1 MNSKFYKRWQ
11 SYKNHHQ
18 ECALN
23 SVREF
28 LNKPFDTLRLVLVL
42 SLTMAL
48 PIGLLMVGININSVG
63 GALDSTHQITVFGQN
78 SLSNQKAED
87 LSDQLNNLP
96 EVKNVTYISP
106 SEAFKEFTEHL
117 EIDLDQTVNPLP
129 PTFLIEITKL
139 SSIENYKI
147 EQLIES
153 INTLSG
159 VDEVQIDVKW
169 VERLNSIKA
178 VTQKFLLI
186 SCTLLVVGA
195 IFILSSFI
203 RYLVY
208 ARRDEVALIRL
219 MGGETS
225 FARRPF
231 LYSGFILGLTSGF
244 VSIVIIKICSIFISP
259 SLQNLFLL
267 FEIQA
272 DLRLFTFKENLLIIG
287 IGGVIG
293 VLGAWIS
300 FAKHYKELEIL

>member
-28 LNKPFDTLRLVLVL
+28 LNKPLDTVRLVLVL

-48 PIGLLMVGININSVG
+48 PLGLLTIGININSVG

-78 SLSNQKAED
+78 SLSHQKVED
-87 LSDQLNNLP
+87 LSAQLSDLP
-96 EVKNVTYISP
+96 AVKSVIYISP
-106 SEAFKEFTEHL
+106 TQAFKEFTERL
-117 EIDLDQTVNPLP
+117 DIDLDQTSNPLP

-139 SSIENYKI
+139 SSIKDNKI
-147 EQLIES
+147 EQLIAS

-169 VERLNSIKA
+169 IERLSSIKT

-186 SCTLLVVGA
+186 SCTFLVVGA
-195 IFILSSFI
+195 IFILSSFV

-244 VSIVIIKICSIFISP
+244 VSIVIIKICSILVSP

-272 DLRLFTFKENLLIIG
+272 DLRLFTFQENLFIIG
-287 IGGVIG
+287 MGGVIG

>member
-48 PIGLLMVGININSVG
+48 PIGLLTVGININSVG
-63 GALDSTHQITVFGQN
+63 GTLDSTHQITVFGQN

-87 LSDQLNNLP
+87 LGAQLRDLP
-96 EVKNVTYISP
+96 VVKNVTYISP
-106 SEAFKEFTEHL
+106 AEAFKEFTERL
-117 EIDLDQTVNPLP
+117 DIDLDQATNPLP
-129 PTFLIEITKL
+129 PTFLIEITNL
-139 SSIENYKI
+139 SSIGDHKI
-147 EQLIES
+147 EQLTGNIYR
-153 INTLSG
+153 LDG
-159 VDEVQIDVKW
+159 VDDVQIDVKW
-169 VERLNSIKA
+169 IERLNSIKA

-195 IFILSSFI
+195 TFILSSFI

-244 VSIVIIKICSIFISP
+244 VSIVIIKICSMLISP

-267 FEIQA
+267 FEIQV

-287 IGGVIG
+287 MGGAIG

>member
-1 MNSKFYKRWQ
+1 M
-11 SYKNHHQ
+11 
-18 ECALN
+18 
-23 SVREF
+23 
-28 LNKPFDTLRLVLVL
+28 
-42 SLTMAL
+42 
-48 PIGLLMVGININSVG
+48 NSVG

-78 SLSNQKAED
+78 SLPNQKAED

-96 EVKNVTYISP
+96 AVKNVTYISP
-106 SEAFKEFTEHL
+106 SEAFKEFTERL
-117 EIDLDQTVNPLP
+117 DIDLDQTSNPLP
-129 PTFLIEITKL
+129 PTFLIEITKW
-139 SSIENYKI
+139 SSIEDNKI

-159 VDEVQIDVKW
+159 IDEVQIDVKW
-169 VERLNSIKA
+169 IERLNSIKT

-186 SCTLLVVGA
+186 SCTLLLVGA
-195 IFILSSFI
+195 IFILSSFV

-244 VSIVIIKICSIFISP
+244 VSIVIIKICSMLISS

-272 DLRLFTFKENLLIIG
+272 DLRLFTFQENLLIIG
-287 IGGVIG
+287 MGGVIG

>member
-63 GALDSTHQITVFGQN
+63 GALDSTHQITVFGQT

-87 LSDQLNNLP
+87 LSVQLSHLP

-106 SEAFKEFTEHL
+106 LEAFKEFTQHL

-169 VERLNSIKA
+169 IERLNSIKA

-186 SCTLLVVGA
+186 SCTLLVVGV

-244 VSIVIIKICSIFISP
+244 VSIVIIKICSILISP

-287 IGGVIG
+287 MGGVIG

>member
-18 ECALN
+18 KCALN

-42 SLTMAL
+42 SLIMAL
-48 PIGLLMVGININSVG
+48 PLGLLTIGININSVG
-63 GALDSTHQITVFGQN
+63 GTLDSTHQITVFGQN
-78 SLSNQKAED
+78 NLSNQKVKD

-96 EVKNVTYISP
+96 AVKNVTYISP
-106 SEAFKEFTEHL
+106 SEAFKEFAERL
-117 EIDLDQTVNPLP
+117 DIDLDQTYNPLP
-129 PTFLIEITKL
+129 PTFLMEITKS
-139 SSIENYKI
+139 SSIENNKI

-169 VERLNSIKA
+169 IERLNSIKA
-178 VTQKFLLI
+178 VTQKFLFI

-244 VSIVIIKICSIFISP
+244 VSIVIIKICSMLISP

-267 FEIQA
+267 FEIQV

-287 IGGVIG
+287 MGGAIG

>member
-18 ECALN
+18 KCALN

-42 SLTMAL
+42 SLIMAL
-48 PIGLLMVGININSVG
+48 PLGLLTIGININSVG
-63 GALDSTHQITVFGQN
+63 GTLDSTHQITVFGQN
-78 SLSNQKAED
+78 NLSNQKVKD

-96 EVKNVTYISP
+96 AVKNVTYISP
-106 SEAFKEFTEHL
+106 SEAFKEFAERL
-117 EIDLDQTVNPLP
+117 DIDLDQTYNPLP
-129 PTFLIEITKL
+129 PTFLIEITKS
-139 SSIENYKI
+139 SSIENNKI

-169 VERLNSIKA
+169 IERLNSIKT

-186 SCTLLVVGA
+186 SCTLLLVGA
-195 IFILSSFI
+195 IFILSSFV

-244 VSIVIIKICSIFISP
+244 VSIVIIKICSMLISP

-267 FEIQA
+267 FEIQV

-287 IGGVIG
+287 MGGAIG

>member
-18 ECALN
+18 DCALD
-23 SVREF
+23 SLREF
-28 LNKPFDTLRLVLVL
+28 SNKPFDTLRLVLVL
-42 SLTMAL
+42 SITMAL
-48 PIGLLMVGININSVG
+48 PLGLLTVGININSVG
-63 GALDSTHQITVFGQN
+63 GALDSTHQITVFGQT

-87 LSDQLNNLP
+87 LSVQLSHLP

-106 SEAFKEFTEHL
+106 LEAFKEFTQHL
-117 EIDLDQTVNPLP
+117 GIDLDQTDNPLP

-139 SSIENYKI
+139 SASENNKI

-159 VDEVQIDVKW
+159 IDEVQIDVKW
-169 VERLNSIKA
+169 IERLNSIKT

-186 SCTLLVVGA
+186 SCTLLLVGA
-195 IFILSSFI
+195 IFILSSFV

-219 MGGETS
+219 MGGEMS

-244 VSIVIIKICSIFISP
+244 VSIVIIKICSMLISP

-287 IGGVIG
+287 MGGVIG

>member
-42 SLTMAL
+42 SITMAL
-48 PIGLLMVGININSVG
+48 PIGLLTVGININSVG

-96 EVKNVTYISP
+96 AVKNVTYISP
-106 SEAFKEFTEHL
+106 SEAFKEFAERL
-117 EIDLDQTVNPLP
+117 DIDLDQTANPLP
-129 PTFLIEITKL
+129 PTFLIEITKS
-139 SSIENYKI
+139 SSIENNKI
-147 EQLIES
+147 EQFIES

-169 VERLNSIKA
+169 IERLNSIKT
-178 VTQKFLLI
+178 VTRKFLLI
-186 SCTLLVVGA
+186 SCTLLIVGA
-195 IFILSSFI
+195 IFILSSFV

-225 FARRPF
+225 FVRRPF

-244 VSIVIIKICSIFISP
+244 ISIVIIKICSMLISP

-272 DLRLFTFKENLLIIG
+272 DLRLFTFQENLFIIG
-287 IGGVIG
+287 MGGVIG

>member
-1 MNSKFYKRWQ
+1 
-11 SYKNHHQ
+11 
-18 ECALN
+18 
-23 SVREF
+23 
-28 LNKPFDTLRLVLVL
+28 
-42 SLTMAL
+42 
-48 PIGLLMVGININSVG
+48 
-63 GALDSTHQITVFGQN
+63 
-78 SLSNQKAED
+78 LSNQKAED
-87 LSDQLNNLP
+87 LGAQLRDLP
-96 EVKNVTYISP
+96 VVKNVTYISP
-106 SEAFKEFTEHL
+106 AEAFKEFTERL
-117 EIDLDQTVNPLP
+117 DIDLDQATNPLP
-129 PTFLIEITKL
+129 PTFLIEITNL
-139 SSIENYKI
+139 SSIGDHKI
-147 EQLIES
+147 EQLTGNIYR
-153 INTLSG
+153 LDG
-159 VDEVQIDVKW
+159 VDDVQIDVKW
-169 VERLNSIKA
+169 IERLNSIKA

-195 IFILSSFI
+195 TFILSSFI

-244 VSIVIIKICSIFISP
+244 VSIVIIKICSMLISP

-267 FEIQA
+267 FEIQV

-287 IGGVIG
+287 MGGAIG

>member
-1 MNSKFYKRWQ
+1 M
-11 SYKNHHQ
+11 
-18 ECALN
+18 
-23 SVREF
+23 
-28 LNKPFDTLRLVLVL
+28 
-42 SLTMAL
+42 
-48 PIGLLMVGININSVG
+48 
-63 GALDSTHQITVFGQN
+63 
-78 SLSNQKAED
+78 
-87 LSDQLNNLP
+87 P

-106 SEAFKEFTEHL
+106 SEAFKEFTERL
-117 EIDLDQTVNPLP
+117 DIDLDQTANPLP

-139 SSIENYKI
+139 SSIEENKI
-147 EQLIES
+147 EQLLES
-153 INTLSG
+153 INSLSG

-169 VERLNSIKA
+169 IERLNSIKA

-186 SCTLLVVGA
+186 FCTLLVIGA
-195 IFILSSFI
+195 MFILSSFI

-244 VSIVIIKICSIFISP
+244 VSIVIIKICSMLISP

-267 FEIQA
+267 FEIQV

-287 IGGVIG
+287 MGGAIG

>member
-18 ECALN
+18 ECALD
-23 SVREF
+23 SLREF
-28 LNKPFDTLRLVLVL
+28 SNKPFDTLRLVLVL
-42 SLTMAL
+42 SITMAL
-48 PIGLLMVGININSVG
+48 PLGLLMVGINFNSVG
-63 GALDSTHQITVFGQN
+63 GALDLTDQITVFGQN
-78 SLSNQKAED
+78 SLSHQKAED
-87 LSDQLNNLP
+87 LSLQLSDLP
-96 EVKNVTYISP
+96 AVKNVTYIS
-106 SEAFKEFTEHL
+106 SSQAFKEFTQHL
-117 EIDLDQTVNPLP
+117 AIDLDQTSNPLP

-139 SSIENYKI
+139 SSIENNKI

-169 VERLNSIKA
+169 IERLNSIKT

-186 SCTLLVVGA
+186 SCTLLLVGA
-195 IFILSSFI
+195 IFILSSFV

-244 VSIVIIKICSIFISP
+244 VSIVIIKICSMLISP
-259 SLQNLFLL
+259 PLQNLFLL

-272 DLRLFTFKENLLIIG
+272 DLRLFTFQENLFIIG
-287 IGGVIG
+287 MGGVIG

>member
-18 ECALN
+18 ECAVN

-42 SLTMAL
+42 SITMAL
-48 PIGLLMVGININSVG
+48 PIGLLTVGININSVG

-78 SLSNQKAED
+78 SLSHQKVED
-87 LSDQLNNLP
+87 LSAQLSDLP
-96 EVKNVTYISP
+96 AVKNVVYISP
-106 SEAFKEFTEHL
+106 SQAFKEFTQRL
-117 EIDLDQTVNPLP
+117 GIDLDQTSNPLP

-139 SSIENYKI
+139 SSIENNKI

-169 VERLNSIKA
+169 IERLNSITS

-186 SCTLLVVGA
+186 FCTLLVVGA
-195 IFILSSFI
+195 IFILSSFTW
-203 RYLVY
+203 YLIY

-231 LYSGFILGLTSGF
+231 LYSGFILGLASGF
-244 VSIVIIKICSIFISP
+244 VSIVLIKICSMLISP

-272 DLRLFTFKENLLIIG
+272 DLRLFTFQENLFIIG
-287 IGGVIG
+287 MGGVIG

>member
-18 ECALN
+18 KCALN

-42 SLTMAL
+42 SLIMAL
-48 PIGLLMVGININSVG
+48 PLGLLTIGININSVG
-63 GALDSTHQITVFGQN
+63 GTLDSTHQITVFGQN
-78 SLSNQKAED
+78 NLSNQKVKD

-96 EVKNVTYISP
+96 AVKNVTYISP
-106 SEAFKEFTEHL
+106 SEAFKEFAERL
-117 EIDLDQTVNPLP
+117 DIDLDQTYNPLP
-129 PTFLIEITKL
+129 PTFLMEITKS
-139 SSIENYKI
+139 SSIENNKI

-169 VERLNSIKA
+169 IERLNSIKA

-244 VSIVIIKICSIFISP
+244 VSIVIIKICSMLISP

-267 FEIQA
+267 FEIQV

-287 IGGVIG
+287 MGGAIG

>member
-18 ECALN
+18 KCALN

-42 SLTMAL
+42 SITMAL
-48 PIGLLMVGININSVG
+48 PLGLLTVGININSVG

-78 SLSNQKAED
+78 SLSNQKVKD

-96 EVKNVTYISP
+96 SVKNVTYISP
-106 SEAFKEFTEHL
+106 SEAFKEFAERL
-117 EIDLDQTVNPLP
+117 DIDLDQTYNPLP
-129 PTFLIEITKL
+129 PTFLMEITKS
-139 SSIENYKI
+139 SSIENNKI

-169 VERLNSIKA
+169 IERLNSIKA

-208 ARRDEVALIRL
+208 AQRDEVALIRL

-244 VSIVIIKICSIFISP
+244 VSIVIIKICSMLISP

-267 FEIQA
+267 FEIQV

-287 IGGVIG
+287 MGGAIG

>member
-1 MNSKFYKRWQ
+1 MNSKFYNRWQ
-11 SYKNHHQ
+11 SYTNHHQ

-63 GALDSTHQITVFGQN
+63 GALDSTHQLTVFGQN

-96 EVKNVTYISP
+96 AVKNVTYISP
-106 SEAFKEFTEHL
+106 SEAFKEFAERL
-117 EIDLDQTVNPLP
+117 DIDLDQTYNPLP
-129 PTFLIEITKL
+129 PTFLMEITKS
-139 SSIENYKI
+139 SSIENNKI

-169 VERLNSIKA
+169 IERLNSIKA

-244 VSIVIIKICSIFISP
+244 VSIVIIKICSMLISP

-267 FEIQA
+267 FEIQV

-287 IGGVIG
+287 MGGAIG

>member
-1 MNSKFYKRWQ
+1 M
-11 SYKNHHQ
+11 
-18 ECALN
+18 
-23 SVREF
+23 
-28 LNKPFDTLRLVLVL
+28 
-42 SLTMAL
+42 
-48 PIGLLMVGININSVG
+48 
-63 GALDSTHQITVFGQN
+63 
-78 SLSNQKAED
+78 
-87 LSDQLNNLP
+87 
-96 EVKNVTYISP
+96 SP
-106 SEAFKEFTEHL
+106 
-117 EIDLDQTVNPLP
+117 
-129 PTFLIEITKL
+129 
-139 SSIENYKI
+139 IENNKI

-169 VERLNSIKA
+169 IERLNSIKS

-186 SCTLLVVGA
+186 SCTLLLVGVM
-195 IFILSSFI
+195 FILSSFV

-244 VSIVIIKICSIFISP
+244 VSIVIIKICSLLISP

-272 DLRLFTFKENLLIIG
+272 DLTLFTFQENLFIIG
-287 IGGVIG
+287 MGGVIG